1 VASAVCRA
9 STLERR
15 QKGNFGRGKI
25 AFLPKERTTASK
37 VRYVRIYT
45 MKEERIKFCFLK

>member
-9 STLERR
+9 FTEERR

-25 AFLPKERTTASK
+25 AFLPKKTGQPIQ
-37 VRYVRIYT
+37 IYQ
-45 MKEERIKFCFLK
+45 RANFIIDILQQLLKQ